1 MSELSPRME
10 WTFPSEEEDPWYD
23 RFVDFIRSLD
33 ASGFAAREDR
43 NIILSGGGTISWSTG
58 AGLTWTSPFQIF
70 SPSTG
75 FFTQLQPTTVVLADG
90 EVIRFNIVRHPGQNN
105 NVAPVAAPYA
115 ENTDNSMLLGMRVG
129 DNFYFR
135 SGQAMGDGD
144 SLSELELF
152 GGGANNFSWKTIP
165 EGVSV
170 TIPENQQ
177 MVLVG
182 GITINGELNIE
193 GELAFVAE

>member
-1 MSELSPRME
+1 ME

-43 NIILSGGGTISWSTG
+43 NIILSGGGTISWDTG
-58 AGLTWTSPFQIF
+58 TGLTWTSPFRIF

-75 FFTQLQPTTVVLADG
+75 FFTLLQPTTIALADG
-90 EVIRFNIVRHPGQNN
+90 EVIRFDVVRHPGQNN
-105 NVAPVAAPYA
+105 NVAPESAPYA
-115 ENTDNSMLLGMRVG
+115 KNTDNSMLLGMRVG

-144 SLSELELF
+144 SFTELELF
-152 GGGANNFSWKTIP
+152 GGGAGGSFSWKIIP
-165 EGVSV
+165 AGTSV
-170 TIPENQQ
+170 TIPTNQQ

-182 GITINGELNIE
+182 GITIDGELNIE
-193 GELAFVAE
+193 GELAFAASA